1 MPADHVFELARWP
14 ALAASEHMAS
24 WFRIQ
29 ANLGL
34 APRTLTAYARGL
46 SDFVETCDELRV
58 DPVAADRAAVAEWVH
73 RLSERGGTHGG
84 DVVVIDSGWGLANAT
99 IQQRL
104 TSVRLFY
111 DFLIE
116 ERVRDDNPVG
126 RGRYTPRGAFGRGGR
141 RGLVPRFRRL
151 PWIPGE
157 EQWLRLLEVAAKETI
172 RNRLMLA
179 LAYDAGLRREE
190 LCLLETSDLDPARRT
205 LTVRAETTKTR
216 TSRVVPYSASTG
228 QLLVAYLAHRQEL
241 SSRRGPLFLSES
253 RRNLAVPITAWTWSK
268 VVRRI
273 ALQAEVPQFSSH
285 TLRHLCLT
293 DLARSGWDIHAIAR
307 FAGHRSL
314 DRTAQYIQLSAQDLA
329 ANFQGAMS
337 AIHAWRVAV
346 LEQHLGRGADR

>member
-1 MPADHVFELARWP
+1 MPIAYVFELSHWP
-14 ALAASEHMAS
+14 ALAGSEHIAA

-46 SDFVETCDELRV
+46 SDFVETCDRLRV
-58 DPVAADRAAVAEWVH
+58 DPVAADRTAVADWVH
-73 RLSERGGTHGG
+73 RLSERRGTSGD
-84 DVVVIDSGWGLANAT
+84 DVVVLDSGCGLANAT

-126 RGRYTPRGAFGRGGR
+126 RGRYTPRRAFGRKGR

-151 PWIPGE
+151 PWIPSE
-157 EQWLRLLEVAAKETI
+157 EQWLRLLEVAAEEGI

-190 LCLLETSDLDPARRT
+190 LCLLATSDLDPARRT
-205 LTVRAETTKTR
+205 VTVRAETTKTR

-228 QLLVAYLAHRQEL
+228 QLLVAYLTRRREL
-241 SSRRGPLFLSES
+241 SSVRGPLFLSES
-253 RRNLAVPITAWTWSK
+253 HRNSAAPITAWTWSK

-273 ALQAEVPQFSSH
+273 ALRADLPRFSSH

-307 FAGHRSL
+307 FAGHRCL
-314 DRTAQYIQLSAQDLA
+314 DTTAQYIQLSAQDLA
-329 ANFQGAMS
+329 AKLGGAMS
-337 AIHAWRVAV
+337 AIHAWRLA
-346 LEQHLGRGADR
+346 LLDEHLGAGGCQ

>member
-1 MPADHVFELARWP
+1 MHGDDVLA
-14 ALAASEHMAS
+14 
-24 WFRIQ
+24 
-29 ANLGL
+29 
-34 APRTLTAYARGL
+34 
-46 SDFVETCDELRV
+46 
-58 DPVAADRAAVAEWVH
+58 
-73 RLSERGGTHGG
+73 
-84 DVVVIDSGWGLANAT
+84 IDSGWGLANAT

-111 DFLIE
+111 DFLVE

-126 RGRYTPRGAFGRGGR
+126 RGRYTPRHAFGSSAR

-157 EQWLRLLEVAAKETI
+157 EQWIQLLDVARPEPI

-190 LCLLETSDLDPARRT
+190 LCLLATGDVDPAHRT
-205 LTVRAETTKTR
+205 ITVRAETTKTH

-228 QLLVAYLAHRQEL
+228 LLLLAYLGHRRDL
-241 SSRRGPLFLSES
+241 SSQRGPLFLSES
-253 RRNLAVPITAWTWSK
+253 RRNRAEPITAWTWSK
-268 VVRRI
+268 VVRGI
-273 ALQAEVPQFSSH
+273 ALRADVPQFSSH

-314 DRTAQYIQLSAQDLA
+314 ETTAQYIQLSAQDLSEKL
-329 ANFQGAMS
+329 QSAMS
-337 AIHAWRVAV
+337 SMHAWRISLLHELVGA
-346 LEQHLGRGADR
+346 GADR

>member
-1 MPADHVFELARWP
+1 MPADHIFELARWP
-14 ALAASEHMAS
+14 ALASSEHVVT

-46 SDFVETCDELRV
+46 SDFVETCDALRV
-58 DPVAADRAAVAEWVH
+58 DPIAADRTAVAEWVH
-73 RLSERGGTHGG
+73 RLSERRGTHG
-84 DVVVIDSGWGLANAT
+84 DEVVAIDSGWGLANAT

-126 RGRYTPRGAFGRGGR
+126 RGRYTPRRAFGRGVQ
-141 RGLVPRFRRL
+141 RGLVPRFHRL

-157 EQWLRLLEVAAKETI
+157 EQWTRLLEVASEESI

-190 LCLLETSDLDPARRT
+190 LCLLATGDVDPARRT

-216 TSRVVPYSASTG
+216 TARVVPYSAPTG
-228 QLLVAYLAHRQEL
+228 QLLVAYLAHRLEL
-241 SSRRGPLFLSES
+241 TSERGPLFLSES
-253 RRNLAVPITAWTWSK
+253 RRNRAATITAWTWSK
-268 VVRRI
+268 VVRRL
-273 ALQAEVPQFSSH
+273 ALRAGIPQFSSH

-314 DRTAQYIQLSAQDLA
+314 DTTAQYIQLSAQDLA
-329 ANFQGAMS
+329 EKLQCAMS

-346 LEQHLGRGADR
+346 LEEHLGRGADR

>member
-1 MPADHVFELARWP
+1 MPADRVFELARWP
-14 ALAASEHMAS
+14 ALATNEHMAT

-29 ANLGL
+29 VNLGL

-46 SDFVETCDELRV
+46 ADFVGTCVELRV
-58 DPVAADRAAVAEWVH
+58 DPMTADRTAVAEWVH
-73 RLSERGGTHGG
+73 RLSEQRGRHGD
-84 DVVVIDSGWGLANAT
+84 DVVAIDSGWGLANAT

-126 RGRYTPRGAFGRGGR
+126 RGRYTPRRAFGRGVR

-151 PWIPGE
+151 PWIPTE
-157 EQWLRLLEVAAKETI
+157 EQWLCLLEAAAQESI

-190 LCLLETSDLDPARRT
+190 LCLLATGDVDPARRT

-216 TSRVVPYSASTG
+216 ASRVVPYSVPTG
-228 QLLVAYLAHRQEL
+228 QLLVAYLAHRREL
-241 SSRRGPLFLSES
+241 SAQRGPLFLSES
-253 RRNLAVPITAWTWSK
+253 RRNTTQPITAWTWSK

-273 ALQAEVPQFSSH
+273 ALRANVPQFSSH

-293 DLARSGWDIHAIAR
+293 DLARSGWDVHAIAR

-314 DRTAQYIQLSAQDLA
+314 DTTAQYIQLSARDLA
-329 ANFQGAMS
+329 GMLQGAMS
-337 AIHAWRVAV
+337 AIHAWRIAMVD
-346 LEQHLGRGADR
+346 QQLGAGGDR